1 MEDKREAIREKA
13 LKYYHNNKDKYK
25 EYYQRNK
32 ERLLQYQK
40 EHNKKKRMRNNIV
53 TRRKNIFVF
62 NIEYKQITVYFD

>member
-1 MEDKREAIREKA
+1 MEKKKDLIREKA
-13 LKYYHNNKDKYK
+13 STYYHNNKGKYK

-40 EHNKKKRMRNNIV
+40 EHNKIKRMRNIV

-62 NIEYKQITVYFD
+62 NIEYKPIILTFD